1 MRREEQDLRD
11 ALARL
16 AERDGGRRLL
26 QLSLR
31 GIESGDHELVS
42 GCWTRR
48 GDAGCLFQQAY
59 WQGAA
64 DGVFEDDGRVR
75 AWISAVAGDGA
86 YHLVV
91 DVIAAFDA
99 LAKAD
104 YAIRQRRLGGP
115 VLDTERWRAAVTA
128 ALVAVLGDGA
138 GSPDS
143 TDRHIA
149 SPQHLTPR

>member
-1 MRREEQDLRD
+1 MTREEQDLRD

-16 AERDGGRRLL
+16 AQRDGGRRLL

-99 LAKAD
+99 LAKAE
-104 YAIRQRRLGGP
+104 YAIRQRRFGGP
-115 VLDTERWRAAVTA
+115 VLDTERWRATVTA
-128 ALVAVLGDGA
+128 SLVDVLGDG
-138 GSPDS
+138 GV
-143 TDRHIA
+143 DRNSNAQRIA

>member
-1 MRREEQDLRD
+1 MTREEQDLRE

-42 GCWTRR
+42 GCWTQR

-59 WQGAA
+59 WQGTA

-75 AWISAVAGDGA
+75 AWVSGVAGPHE
-86 YHLVV
+86 YHRVI

-99 LAKAD
+99 LARAEF
-104 YAIRQRRLGGP
+104 AVQPRWFRPPI
-115 VLDTERWRAAVTA
+115 LDQPRWRAAVTA
-128 ALVAVLGDGA
+128 ALMDVLGA
-138 GSPDS
+138 GVAPAEAEPALI
-143 TDRHIA
+143 T
-149 SPQHLTPR
+149 